1 MTVWTTVTRHPR
13 CAVSRPA
20 RPGGQAARR
29 WAWLYLSDPLT
40 CPPPQINTPAPR
52 TGSSVRTTGA
62 SPTAGS
68 VMGTTTVATARMN
81 PMPPAQVWTGHRGWG
96 DRKTS
101 GSSQSRGTGPW
112 TGGEGLPFP
121 ARMDEPTE
129 RGLQENRCSSRWRCG
144 WILVPEIPE
153 TPWERESVRS
163 GTLENNISNRA
174 GLGAEDGGGGKDLTR
189 GDWVMSSYVCSPP
202 PSSHLPTQPVLLCQR
217 PLHPYLLDL

>member
-1 MTVWTTVTRHPR
+1 MTATMIVWTTVTRRPR

-112 TGGEGLPFP
+112 TGGGGS
-121 ARMDEPTE
+121 T
-129 RGLQENRCSSRWRCG
+129 
-144 WILVPEIPE
+144 VPCQDG
-153 TPWERESVRS
+153 RA
-163 GTLENNISNRA
+163 NRA
-174 GLGAEDGGGGKDLTR
+174 GFTGKQVQLKMEMWLEPCPRDPRDPLGEGVSAIWDTR
-189 GDWVMSSYVCSPP
+189 E
-202 PSSHLPTQPVLLCQR
+202 
-217 PLHPYLLDL
+217 